1 MSRKRTSCFLKIA
14 KIFVFAKTPTPGC
27 GVTKVLRIY
36 IVGGKRTSYELSP
49 PKWYK
54 EKGLFCRETNIG
66 GSDRSGQREKPPRQ
80 TPPGEGSRFA
90 EESHRRVWAEAVRK
104 RSRTGGERRSGER
117 VCRGSVLP
125 VLGEIGKIF
134 VSARTPAPGRG
145 RRQFYEST
153 SWGKNK
159 GCTNLAHPG

>member
-1 MSRKRTSCFLKIA
+1 MGALPGVEVRRPFRLGDGVPAHPCRVKRGMGILCAGVVGEPNPACGPHAKKSLRPKPQKNRPRRGRPGLKEGLSRKYTSCFLKIA
-14 KIFVFAKTPTPGC
+14 KIFVFLKTPTPGC

-80 TPPGEGSRFA
+80 T
-90 EESHRRVWAEAVRK
+90 
-104 RSRTGGERRSGER
+104 
-117 VCRGSVLP
+117 
-125 VLGEIGKIF
+125 
-134 VSARTPAPGRG
+134 
-145 RRQFYEST
+145 
-153 SWGKNK
+153 
-159 GCTNLAHPG
+159 HPG